1 MWSACCRSIS
11 IAWSALF
18 TCRLI
23 SCADVPGLSSSY
35 TWRAFGGGRG
45 PTHWDP
51 VIHVARA
58 CPRSASTTSAGK
70 PSAGTRESSCS
81 GDIESG
87 CSGTLGI
94 RLRFQHYPHIGVA
107 DAPRSPPADR
117 GPLADLSFDPS
128 GSRYPFVDGEHPEKI
143 EYPGATL
150 QEGTRSRQ
158 PANISTQH
166 TAQPP
171 SSQDHIHYS
180 PSCRC
185 VHIYWPGL
193 TMLDGPPPSGPA
205 PRARKPAR
213 FSAALCLLLRGS
225 Q

>member
-1 MWSACCRSIS
+1 MCRIK
-11 IAWSALF
+11 
-18 TCRLI
+18 LI
-23 SCADVPGLSSSY
+23 VHLESVRGRK
-35 TWRAFGGGRG
+35 RAN
-45 PTHWDP
+45 PLDP

-81 GDIESG
+81 GDVESG

-166 TAQPP
+166 TA
-171 SSQDHIHYS
+171 H
-180 PSCRC
+180 
-185 VHIYWPGL
+185 
-193 TMLDGPPPSGPA
+193 
-205 PRARKPAR
+205 
-213 FSAALCLLLRGS
+213 LLLPKTTYTIALPVGVCTSTGRASPCWTARRPAVRHRERENRLGLARHYVFFFEFTVENIACFDLS
-225 Q
+225 RDSY